1 MTRRLAPTGRPKRV
15 RVGLRLRIMGVF
27 ALVAVAP
34 TLLLGGLAIRSA
46 RHDVQ
51 DEVLRGHLALIRAI
65 GQQLNARLQDTRRS
79 LVVAASAWVSLRE
92 QGMTSRPT
100 TRPGRDQASGMS
112 RVLRRLRAELPL
124 LDGVSAIDHDGH
136 VVAGDVWPASVAFE
150 IDSASTY
157 GGYVS
162 AIHIDGGKKRI
173 LMVVQVRNR
182 RGELFGFIAGIVDLA
197 FVRRGLAKTRLGHGA
212 SLLVVDGAGRPIAS
226 SGPLPKARHAAS
238 RRRQNPAIDRM
249 LAQHT
254 EGSITWH
261 DGSGAP
267 WISVYRNIAGMNE
280 FRGVRWGV
288 LMQQPTRDA
297 YALAEETTRHTIIVA
312 LVVLLVAL
320 VAGAA
325 LARRLTR
332 PLARL
337 VRQTERVA
345 AGDLDIPLE
354 PEDGRRI
361 DDELGQLAKSFA
373 SMVRDLRGDRDRLY
387 AMTEFRE
394 NLVRSLPVGLI
405 SIERDQRIVTI
416 NPAQEVLSEVA
427 AEDVIGLRLG
437 EVFGEALDDAR
448 LFARLE
454 RVLASG
460 GTVDVTLDKTHVP
473 FTSRRPLRYRVWI
486 TPLRDRQ
493 GDVDGAVILQED
505 LSDRAR
511 LEEQLLRSEKLSSV
525 GVLAA
530 GVAHE
535 INNPLTTILG
545 YAKLLL
551 EGRSKEDEDHD
562 ALDLVAEEAQR
573 VQHIVRNLLDF
584 SRRESGEKAPTSII
598 ELVER
603 TLSLVA
609 PDLRKRG
616 VVVTR
621 DLNRDVPMVLVE
633 ARRIEQVLVNLLTNA
648 GHAMPDGGTLTV
660 RIGLIMDV
668 TPPRV
673 FIEITDTGE
682 GISKR
687 DLGRI
692 FDPFF
697 TTKEPGKGTGL
708 GLSVSHG
715 IIVDHGGKIDVES
728 EIGSGTT
735 FRIILPGVDI
745 DDDSDPTG

>member
-1 MTRRLAPTGRPKRV
+1 M
-15 RVGLRLRIMGVF
+15 
-27 ALVAVAP
+27 
-34 TLLLGGLAIRSA
+34 
-46 RHDVQ
+46 
-51 DEVLRGHLALIRAI
+51 
-65 GQQLNARLQDTRRS
+65 
-79 LVVAASAWVSLRE
+79 
-92 QGMTSRPT
+92 
-100 TRPGRDQASGMS
+100 
-112 RVLRRLRAELPL
+112 
-124 LDGVSAIDHDGH
+124 
-136 VVAGDVWPASVAFE
+136 
-150 IDSASTY
+150 
-157 GGYVS
+157 
-162 AIHIDGGKKRI
+162 
-173 LMVVQVRNR
+173 
-182 RGELFGFIAGIVDLA
+182 
-197 FVRRGLAKTRLGHGA
+197 
-212 SLLVVDGAGRPIAS
+212 
-226 SGPLPKARHAAS
+226 
-238 RRRQNPAIDRM
+238 
-249 LAQHT
+249 
-254 EGSITWH
+254 
-261 DGSGAP
+261 
-267 WISVYRNIAGMNE
+267 
-280 FRGVRWGV
+280 
-288 LMQQPTRDA
+288 
-297 YALAEETTRHTIIVA
+297 
-312 LVVLLVAL
+312 
-320 VAGAA
+320 
-325 LARRLTR
+325 
-332 PLARL
+332 
-337 VRQTERVA
+337 
-345 AGDLDIPLE
+345 
-354 PEDGRRI
+354 
-361 DDELGQLAKSFA
+361 
-373 SMVRDLRGDRDRLY
+373 
-387 AMTEFRE
+387 
-394 NLVRSLPVGLI
+394 
-405 SIERDQRIVTI
+405 
-416 NPAQEVLSEVA
+416 
-427 AEDVIGLRLG
+427 
-437 EVFGEALDDAR
+437 
-448 LFARLE
+448 
-454 RVLASG
+454 
-460 GTVDVTLDKTHVP
+460 TLDKTHVP
-473 FTSRRPLRYRVWI
+473 FTSRFPLRYRVWI

-493 GDVDGAVILQED
+493 GDIDGAVILQED

-551 EGRSKEDEDHD
+551 EGRPKDDEDHD

-621 DLNRDVPMVLVE
+621 DLNRDVPMALVE

-660 RIGLIMDV
+660 RSGLIMDV

-673 FIEITDTGE
+673 FVEITDTGE

-728 EIGSGTT
+728 EVGAGTT